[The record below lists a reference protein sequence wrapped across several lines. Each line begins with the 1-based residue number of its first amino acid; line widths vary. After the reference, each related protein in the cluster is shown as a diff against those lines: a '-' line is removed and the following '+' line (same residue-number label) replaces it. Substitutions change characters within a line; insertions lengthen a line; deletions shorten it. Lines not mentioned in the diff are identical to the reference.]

1 MKYDLWDIETS
12 NHFGQFTDE
21 VEVLTLVRAL
31 VDAYGRAYADEL
43 GLGRVTDD
51 GEILE
56 PLTGAALIARVNDV
70 FPDRPIAPA
79 RQGAAIA

>member
-1 MKYDLWDIETS
+1 MTHHLWAIETS
-12 NHFGQFTDE
+12 NQFGQLTDE
-21 VEVLTLVRAL
+21 VEVLALIRAL
-31 VDAYGRAYADEL
+31 VDAYGPAYADEL
-43 GLGRVTDD
+43 GLGRVTDA

-70 FPDRPIAPA
+70 FPERPIAPA